1 MKKIFE
7 NLWYH
12 YKAAIIVSVLVL
24 AAGAYMLAQSLGVT
38 VPDYRAAI
46 ISSGSCSDEQLERL
60 KNVLESAGTDRNSDG
75 QVSAEIKFY
84 QLSLGES
91 GQNINALGA
100 LDADLVGN
108 VSGLFLL
115 EDPAAFESATNGIIC
130 EADCVPAGETE
141 ALSGLGLDDLYAAVR
156 PGNAEED
163 FFRELIF

>member
-1 MKKIFE
+1 MKKFFE

-24 AAGAYMLAQSLGVT
+24 AAGMYMLAQNRTVS
-38 VPDYRAAI
+38 VPDIRAAV
-46 ISSGSCSDEQLERL
+46 ISSGSCSDEQIERL
-60 KNVLESAGTDRNSDG
+60 KAILESSGADQNFDG
-75 QVSAEIKFY
+75 QVTAEIRFY

-108 VSGLFLL
+108 LSGLFLL

-130 EADCVPAGETE
+130 EADCVPVGETE
-141 ALSGLGLDDLYAAVR
+141 ALSGLGFDDLYAAVR
-156 PGNAEED
+156 PGNAAED
-163 FFRELIF
+163 FFRGLIF